1 MDLPDSALRDALEP
15 ARPRRA
21 FPLFLDLRGRRCLVA
36 GGGAVA
42 AAKASALAR
51 SGASVQVVAPALA
64 PEMRAHVEAG
74 EVEWSAGAFEPHDLD
89 GMTLAVAATDRP
101 EVNRAVAA
109 EARRRCVPVNVVDD
123 PAWSDWASAAVV
135 ERGPLTIAVG
145 SGGVSPVLAR
155 LLKARI
161 EALIPAGYG
170 RLAALA
176 GAFRAEAK
184 RRLPHPTARRRFWER
199 VFEGPIG
206 ALMLSGREADAGAA
220 LRRELRDGGGSGA
233 ASGEV
238 YLVGAGPGH
247 PELLTLRALRLMQ
260 QADVVLYDHLVSPEV
275 LDLTRRDAR
284 RESVGKEA
292 GRHSVPQPEI
302 NARLVALAR
311 QGLRVLRLKGGDP
324 LIFGRGAEEIETLAA
339 HGVRFEI
346 VPGITAASGTA
357 AFAGIPLTHRDHA
370 QSCVLVTGH
379 LKDGSLDLDWEALAR
394 PRQTVVIYMGLGAL
408 PALCERLAA
417 HGLPADT
424 PAAVVEKATTAEQR
438 VVAGTLA
445 TLPGEVRAAGLRPP
459 ALVVVGEVVRL
470 RDALSWYE
478 PAAAA
483 SMSRFL
489 APEEAPGT
497 PVSAGTRGAVP
508 AAG

>member
-1 MDLPDSALRDALEP
+1 MELPDQALRSALEP
-15 ARPRRA
+15 AQPGQS
-21 FPLFLDLRGRRCLVA
+21 FPLFLKLHGRPCLVV

-42 AAKASALAR
+42 AAKAAALAR
-51 SGASVQVVAPALA
+51 CGASVRVLAPQLCPALRQQA
-64 PEMRAHVEAG
+64 DAG
-74 EVEWSAGAFEPHDLD
+74 EVEWHADSFRPDDLE
-89 GMTLAVAATDRP
+89 GMALAVAATDRRG
-101 EVNRAVAA
+101 VNRAVAT
-109 EARRRCVPVNVVDD
+109 EARRRGIPVNVVDD
-123 PAWSDWASAAVV
+123 PALSDWTSPAVV

-145 SGGVSPVLAR
+145 SGGASPVLAR
-155 LLKARI
+155 LVKARI
-161 EALIPAGYG
+161 EALIPSAYG

-184 RRLPHPTARRRFWER
+184 RRLPHPTARRRFWEQ

-206 ALMLSGREADAGAA
+206 ALMLSGREDEAGGE
-220 LRRELRDGGGSGA
+220 LRRALEGDA
-233 ASGEV
+233 APDAARGEI

-260 QADVVLYDHLVSPEV
+260 QADVVLYDHLVSAEILALV
-275 LDLTRRDAR
+275 RRDAR

-292 GRHSVPQPEI
+292 GRHSVPQGEI
-302 NARLVALAR
+302 NARLVALAQ

-346 VPGITAASGTA
+346 VPGVTAASGTA
-357 AFAGIPLTHRDHA
+357 AFAGIPLTHRDYA

-379 LKDGSLDLDWEALAR
+379 LKDGSLDLDWPALAR

-408 PALCERLAA
+408 PALCARLVE
-417 HGLPADT
+417 HGLHPDT
-424 PAAVVEKATTAEQR
+424 PAAVVEKATTAAQR
-438 VVAGTLA
+438 VVVGTLGTLA
-445 TLPGEVRAAGLRPP
+445 GEARAAGLQPP

-470 RDALSWYE
+470 RETLRWYD

-483 SMSRFL
+483 PLSRFL
-489 APEEAPGT
+489 T
-497 PVSAGTRGAVP
+497 P
-508 AAG
+508 AAAAPAAQPVTCAA